1 MLGLF
6 KSKKRT
12 DQAKILVVDD
22 DSDLVETIQR
32 RLEYC
37 QWKIMTAG
45 NGKEGLEKATK
56 EKPDLIV
63 LDISIT
69 EVDGHEML
77 KHLRADQDLRDIPV
91 IMCTKSFEV
100 QDITRAA
107 SYNVSDYVT
116 KPFDCA
122 ELMERIVGAL
132 ENRTVA

>member
-12 DQAKILVVDD
+12 DQTKILVVDD
-22 DSDLVETIQR
+22 DADLVKTIQR

-37 QWKIMTAG
+37 QWKIVTAG
-45 NGKEGLEKATK
+45 NGKEGLEKAAK

-63 LDISIT
+63 LDIGMP

-77 KHLRADQDLRDIPV
+77 KHLRAHQDLRDIPV

-122 ELMERIVGAL
+122 ELIERIVGAL

>member
-37 QWKIMTAG
+37 KWKIMTAG

-63 LDISIT
+63 LDISMP

-116 KPFDCA
+116 KPFSNSVLVA
-122 ELMERIVGAL
+122 RIEAQS
-132 ENRTVA
+132 

>member
-22 DSDLVETIQR
+22 DADLVETIQR

-45 NGKEGLEKATK
+45 NGREGLEKAAK

-63 LDISIT
+63 LDIGMP

-77 KHLRADQDLRDIPV
+77 KQLREHPSLRDIPV
-91 IMCTKSFEV
+91 IMCTMSDKV
-100 QDITRAA
+100 HDITTA
-107 SYNVSDYVT
+107 SSNNICDYLT
-116 KPFDCA
+116 KPFDFA
-122 ELMERIVGAL
+122 DLTEKIAAAL
-132 ENRTVA
+132 KSRSN